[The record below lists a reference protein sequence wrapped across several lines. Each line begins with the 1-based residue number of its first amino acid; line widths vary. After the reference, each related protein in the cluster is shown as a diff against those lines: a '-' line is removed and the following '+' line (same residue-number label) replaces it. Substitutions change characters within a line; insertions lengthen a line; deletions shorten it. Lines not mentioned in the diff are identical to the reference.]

1 MTEPTTLRRP
11 AAAPFQKTLSGQQS
25 KLVHLLD
32 RPEKEQRKAGYFHT
46 LREILQQPATW
57 LQTGEQMLSRS
68 AELLQSIAGIRTIVL
83 TGSGSSEYAGECVRL
98 VLQNELG
105 VSAQSIGGGILLTHG
120 IQAIAPGVPRL
131 MISLARSGDSPES
144 ARAIAILLETDPETT
159 HLVFTCNANGKLA
172 TTYRDDLRV
181 RVVVLDERTNDSSLV
196 MTSSFTNMV
205 LAARSL
211 GLLREPKEYRRL
223 IQELSAA
230 AQSILETN
238 VDAIAGLA
246 QRELRRVF
254 FLASG
259 TRIGAAREAALKM
272 VEMTAGRVVA
282 MHETYLGLRHGPMS
296 AVNPNTLT
304 VCFLSSDPLIR
315 AYECDLIRELNQKEL
330 GCAKLIFGED
340 IPSGLANSED
350 VVIECKGLGTI
361 GDENM
366 PVLDVLIGQLLG
378 FFRCLKEGLHPDAP
392 SSSGVINRVVQEF
405 VLHGSEEDTSI

>member
-1 MTEPTTLRRP
+1 MPSG
-11 AAAPFQKTLSGQQS
+11 KTISGQSTLNQ
-25 KLVHLLD
+25 LLN
-32 RPEKEQRKAGYFHT
+32 RPEQKQREAGYFHT

-57 LQTGEQMLSRS
+57 LQTGDEMLSLS
-68 AELLQSIAGIRTIVL
+68 AELLQAIAKIQTIIL

-98 VLQNELG
+98 VLQNELS

-120 IQAIAPGVPRL
+120 APAAASGKPRL

-159 HLVFTCNANGKLA
+159 HLVFTCNADGRLA
-172 TTYRDDLRV
+172 TTYRDDPRV
-181 RVVVLDERTNDSSLV
+181 KVVVLDGRTNDSSLV
-196 MTSSFTNMV
+196 MTSSFTNLV

-211 GLLREPKEYRRL
+211 GLLPTPAEYRRL
-223 IQELSAA
+223 VQELSAA
-230 AQSILETN
+230 AQDILDTN
-238 VDAIAGLA
+238 VDAIADLA
-246 QRELRRVF
+246 QRDFRRIV

-259 TRIGAAREAALKM
+259 SRIGAARESALKM

-296 AVNPNTLT
+296 AVDPNTVT

-315 AYECDLIRELNQKEL
+315 AYECDLVRELNQKEL

-340 IPSGLANSED
+340 IPTDLADSGD
-350 VVIECKGLGTI
+350 VVIDCEGLAKI

-378 FFRCLKEGLHPDAP
+378 FFRCMKEGLHPDAP

-405 VLHGSEEDTSI
+405 VLHGSENGPEQGLEKESGKDPA